1 MQPSLLVPA
10 RGNVT
15 ILSPSHASLAEPL
28 PHPLVE
34 PYWQETS

>member
-1 MQPSLLVPA
+1 MQPSLLLPA

-15 ILSPSHASLAEPL
+15 ILSPALPSDAEPL